1 MITLTVL
8 FTILYLISWYNL
20 YKENW
25 DVVMMPLF
33 WDIIWRM
40 GNVIIVLGLIIL
52 IGLYLP

>member
-1 MITLTVL
+1 MITLAVL

-40 GNVIIVLGLIIL
+40 GTILLIFVLCTMCVA
-52 IGLYLP
+52 YLP

>member
-1 MITLTVL
+1 MITLIVL
-8 FTILYLISWYNL
+8 FTILYLISWYNF

-33 WDIIWRM
+33 WDIIWWM
-40 GNVIIVLGLIIL
+40 GNIIIVLGLIIL

>member
-1 MITLTVL
+1 MITLIVL

>member
-8 FTILYLISWYNL
+8 FTILYLISWYNF

-33 WDIIWRM
+33 WDIIWLM
-40 GNVIIVLGLIIL
+40 GNIIIVLGLIIL

>member
-1 MITLTVL
+1 MITLIVL
-8 FTILYLISWYNL
+8 FTILSLISWYNL

-40 GNVIIVLGLIIL
+40 GSIIIVLGLIIL

>member
-1 MITLTVL
+1 MITLIVL
-8 FTILYLISWYNL
+8 FTILYLISWYNF

-25 DVVMMPLF
+25 NVVMMPLF

-40 GNVIIVLGLIIL
+40 GNIIIVLGLIIL

>member
-1 MITLTVL
+1 MITLIVL
-8 FTILYLISWYNL
+8 FTILYLISWYNF

-40 GNVIIVLGLIIL
+40 GNIIIVLGLILL

>member
-1 MITLTVL
+1 MITLIVL
-8 FTILYLISWYNL
+8 FTILYLISWCNF

-40 GNVIIVLGLIIL
+40 GNIIIVLGLIIL

>member
-1 MITLTVL
+1 MITLTIL
-8 FTILYLISWYNL
+8 FTILYLLSWYNF

-33 WDIIWRM
+33 WDIIWRG
-40 GNVIIVLGLIIL
+40 GNIIIVLGLIIL

>member
-1 MITLTVL
+1 MITLIVL
-8 FTILYLISWYNL
+8 FTVLYLISWYNL

-40 GNVIIVLGLIIL
+40 GTILLIFVLCTMCVA
-52 IGLYLP
+52 YLP

>member
-1 MITLTVL
+1 MITLIVL
-8 FTILYLISWYNL
+8 FTVLYLISWYNL

-25 DVVMMPLF
+25 DIVMMPLF

-40 GNVIIVLGLIIL
+40 GNIIIVLGLIIL

>member
-1 MITLTVL
+1 MITLIVL
-8 FTILYLISWYNL
+8 FTVLYLISWYNL

-40 GNVIIVLGLIIL
+40 GNIIIVLGLIIL

>member
-1 MITLTVL
+1 MITLTIL

-52 IGLYLP
+52 IGIYLP

>member
-1 MITLTVL
+1 MITLIVL
-8 FTILYLISWYNL
+8 FTILYLISWYNF

-25 DVVMMPLF
+25 DIVMMPLF

-40 GNVIIVLGLIIL
+40 GNIIIVLGLIIL

>member
-1 MITLTVL
+1 MITLIVL
-8 FTILYLISWYNL
+8 FIMLYLISWYNF

-40 GNVIIVLGLIIL
+40 GNIIIVLGLIIL

>member
-1 MITLTVL
+1 MITLIVL
-8 FTILYLISWYNL
+8 FTVLYLISWYNL

>member
-1 MITLTVL
+1 MITLIVL
-8 FTILYLISWYNL
+8 FTILYLISWYNF

-40 GNVIIVLGLIIL
+40 GNIIIVLGLIIL